1 MKPAPLAAEADPYL
15 ALNEKVEA
23 VLSGMEELTDD
34 MEKLEE
40 KADFEPSLMRSILA
54 TLKGLKTALEEKS
67 KPPTVTVQAPA
78 VTIPA
83 PNVTIRTDTP
93 KKWRIEVTEREDGRI
108 KAMTIE
114 AAT

>member
-1 MKPAPLAAEADPYL
+1 MKPLAEDDPYL
-15 ALNEKVEA
+15 ALNEKVES
-23 VLSGMEELTDD
+23 VLSDVQDLADD

-54 TLKGLKTALEEKS
+54 TLKGLKVALEEKS
-67 KPPTVTVQAPA
+67 KPPTVTVEAPKIT
-78 VTIPA
+78 VPA

-114 AAT
+114 AA